1 MTTEQQREA
10 CAELA
15 RAMYPTA
22 VIEPSSSGDGVD
34 VRVYDKPNET
44 RSWYGFNPFNSPEA
58 SRELV
63 LWLAKQDDDDI
74 HSFICFTLEIVS
86 GDCALGWEH
95 LKSTG
100 IKNEVIMKLLTAPL
114 PAIAEAACKA
124 LGIEVS
130 E

>member
-1 MTTEQQREA
+1 MTEQQRA

-34 VRVYDKPNET
+34 VRIYDKPNET
-44 RSWYGFNPFNSPEA
+44 RSWYGFNPFNSPDA

-63 LWLAKQDDDDI
+63 MWLAEQPHEI
-74 HSFICFTLEIVS
+74 AYRFEMIFIRI
-86 GDCALGWEH
+86 ALNDANAE
-95 LKSTG
+95 LPTS
-100 IKNEVIMKLLTAPL
+100 LFALSAP
-114 PAIAEAACKA
+114 PEAIARAACKA